1 MDLHFFTSLDADS
14 ADGGAVFPGQHLFLS
29 EEDPS
34 STLDSSALVPAQ
46 HMFGM
51 YGQSKFPGGND
62 SYLTITGS
70 GHPFLTGTETF
81 HTPNLGDEEFEI
93 PPISLDS
100 DPTLAVSDVVGHFD
114 DLGDPAEVQ
123 DAGFSAQ
130 YGVQTLDMPVE
141 MTHEV
146 MEQTGGLLGSGL
158 TMDLDHPIVTAYSAN
173 PPVTIDVSM
182 TDMSPGLLAHSQLTT
197 IDQSELS
204 SQLGLSL
211 GGGTILP
218 PVQSPEDNFSP
229 TPSPTSS
236 LHDEDME
243 DFRRITAP
251 KNIVVEQA
259 KKQKTPK
266 KRKKKDPNEPQKPL
280 SAYALF
286 FRDTQAAIKG
296 QNPNATFGEVSKIVA
311 SMWDSLGE
319 EQKQVYKRKTEAAKK
334 EYLKALALYKENQM
348 SQVVE
353 TLDLD
358 PPAAPAV
365 LSESPVASPSV
376 VTASSVPQ
384 CVSSPTTPTSTQA
397 PTPPPAPAPP
407 LQSAAPPQPSIAKII
422 ISKQML
428 QAGQIPTSISMSQG
442 MVTVIPATM
451 VTSRGLPL
459 HQLQPSPQARITR
472 SVLQAAM
479 QLPPRLQPPPLQQMQ
494 QPPRLQQMAPAQQPS
509 ITILQSPPP
518 LQSMQKVRLSVHQPP
533 PLQIKII
540 PPPLQPQPQTVQVQA
555 QTIPIIN
562 VPTSP
567 EPSVSPEHVEVL
579 TEVVQEESPPSQMD
593 VELVRGSPPDIPS
606 PQPRCMRSGC
616 ENPPVDSKDWDN
628 EYCSNECVV
637 KHCRDTFTA
646 WIATRNQGTL
656 ASVK

>member
-1 MDLHFFTSLDADS
+1 M
-14 ADGGAVFPGQHLFLS
+14 
-29 EEDPS
+29 E
-34 STLDSSALVPAQ
+34 
-46 HMFGM
+46 
-51 YGQSKFPGGND
+51 FPGGND

-158 TMDLDHPIVTAYSAN
+158 TMVRDLDHPIVTAYSAN

>member
-1 MDLHFFTSLDADS
+1 MKTGLALRLMDLHLFSGLDTDGS
-14 ADGGAVFPGQHLFLS
+14 DGGLPGHHMLFTGDEGAPCSIDMPGLLHS
-29 EEDPS
+29 QP
-34 STLDSSALVPAQ
+34 L
-46 HMFGM
+46 
-51 YGQSKFPGGND
+51 YGVYGYSKFPGSSDN
-62 SYLTITGS
+62 YLTITGP

-81 HTPNLGDEEFEI
+81 HTPSLGDEEFEI

-100 DPTLAVSDVVGHFD
+100 DPSLAVSDVVGHFD
-114 DLGDPAEVQ
+114 DLGDPSGVQ
-123 DAGFSAQ
+123 DEGFATQ

-146 MEQTGGLLGSGL
+146 MDQTGGLLGAGL
-158 TMDLDHPIVTAYSAN
+158 AMDLDHPIVTPYSAN

-182 TDMSPGLLAHSQLTT
+182 TDMSSGILGHSQLTT

-211 GGGTILP
+211 GGGAILH
-218 PVQSPEDNFSP
+218 PVQSPEDHLSP

-251 KNIVVEQA
+251 KNIIVEQA
-259 KKQKTPK
+259 KKPKTPK
-266 KRKKKDPNEPQKPL
+266 KKKKKDPNEPQKPL

-334 EYLKALALYKENQM
+334 EYLKALALYKANQL
-348 SQVVE
+348 SQVAVD
-353 TLDLD
+353 TVDLD
-358 PPAAPAV
+358 PPAVPAL
-365 LSESPVASPSV
+365 LSESPVPSPSV
-376 VTASSVPQ
+376 VTATSIPE
-384 CVSSPTTPTSTQA
+384 CVSSPSA
-397 PTPPPAPAPP
+397 PSPPSQTVA
-407 LQSAAPPQPSIAKII
+407 LPQQSIAKII
-422 ISKQML
+422 ISKQIL
-428 QAGQIPTSISMSQG
+428 PAGQNPTSIALSQG
-442 MVTVIPATM
+442 VVTVIPATV

-459 HQLQPSPQARITR
+459 AQLQPSPQAQRVTR

-479 QLPPRLQPPPLQQMQ
+479 QMPPRLQPPPLQQMQ

-518 LQSMQKVRLSVHQPP
+518 LQPMQKVRLTLQQPP

-540 PPPLQPQPQTVQVQA
+540 PPPLQPQPQAVQVQN
-555 QTIPIIN
+555 QSLSVIN
-562 VPTSP
+562 VSTSP
-567 EPSVSPEHVEVL
+567 EAPASPPEQLEVL
-579 TEVVQEESPPSQMD
+579 PEVVQEESPPPQMD
-593 VELVRGSPPDIPS
+593 VELVSSSPPPSLS
-606 PQPRCMRSGC
+606 PQPRCVRSGC
-616 ENPPVDSKDWDN
+616 ENAPIECKDWDN
-628 EYCSNECVV
+628 EYCSNDCVV
-637 KHCRDTFTA
+637 KHCRDTFMA
-646 WIATRNQGTL
+646 WIAARSQGTL
-656 ASVK
+656 APVK

>member
-1 MDLHFFTSLDADS
+1 MVSPCWWRRRKRERRRRKKEGEYSD
-14 ADGGAVFPGQHLFLS
+14 VKM
-29 EEDPS
+29 E
-34 STLDSSALVPAQ
+34 
-46 HMFGM
+46 
-51 YGQSKFPGGND
+51 FPGGSD

-70 GHPFLTGTETF
+70 GHPFLTGTE
-81 HTPNLGDEEFEI
+81 
-93 PPISLDS
+93 
-100 DPTLAVSDVVGHFD
+100 
-114 DLGDPAEVQ
+114 
-123 DAGFSAQ
+123 
-130 YGVQTLDMPVE
+130 
-141 MTHEV
+141 
-146 MEQTGGLLGSGL
+146 
-158 TMDLDHPIVTAYSAN
+158 DLDHPIVTTYSAN

-182 TDMSPGLLAHSQLTT
+182 TDISSGLLSHSQLTT

-218 PVQSPEDNFSP
+218 PVQSPEDHLSP
-229 TPSPTSS
+229 TPSPNSS

-251 KNIVVEQA
+251 KNIIVEQT

-266 KRKKKDPNEPQKPL
+266 GKKKKKDPNEPQKPL

-348 SQVVE
+348 SQVVVDTVE
-353 TLDLD
+353 LD
-358 PPAAPAV
+358 PPVAQGM
-365 LSESPVASPSV
+365 LSESPVHSPSV
-376 VTASSVPQ
+376 VTVSSIQQ
-384 CVSSPTTPTSTQA
+384 CVSSPASTQSPA
-397 PTPPPAPAPP
+397 PTLPPAATPPPQA
-407 LQSAAPPQPSIAKII
+407 STITQPTIAKII

-442 MVTVIPATM
+442 MVTVIPATV

-459 HQLQPSPQARITR
+459 HQLQPSPQAQRVTR

-479 QLPPRLQPPPLQQMQ
+479 QLPPRLHPPPLQQMQ
-494 QPPRLQQMAPAQQPS
+494 QPPRLQHMAPAQQPS

-518 LQSMQKVRLSVHQPP
+518 LQPMQKVRHQPP

-540 PPPLQPQPQTVQVQA
+540 PPPLQPQPQAVHVQEQS
-555 QTIPIIN
+555 IPVIS
-562 VPTSP
+562 VPHSPDAPTSP
-567 EPSVSPEHVEVL
+567 PEQLELVS
-579 TEVVQEESPPSQMD
+579 EVVQEESPLTQMD
-593 VELVRGSPPDIPS
+593 VELVSGSPPRSPS
-606 PQPRCMRSGC
+606 PQQRCVRSGC
-616 ENPPVDSKDWDN
+616 ENPPVESKDWDN
-628 EYCSNECVV
+628 EYCSSECVV
-637 KHCRDTFTA
+637 KHCKDTFMT
-646 WIATRNQGTL
+646 WIAARSQGTL

>member
-1 MDLHFFTSLDADS
+1 M
-14 ADGGAVFPGQHLFLS
+14 
-29 EEDPS
+29 E
-34 STLDSSALVPAQ
+34 
-46 HMFGM
+46 
-51 YGQSKFPGGND
+51 FPGGND

-70 GHPFLTGTETF
+70 GHPFLAGTETF
-81 HTPNLGDEEFEI
+81 HTPSLGDEEFEI
-93 PPISLDS
+93 PPISLDA
-100 DPTLAVSDVVGHFD
+100 DPSLAVSDVVGHFD
-114 DLGDPAEVQ
+114 LGDPSGVQ
-123 DAGFSAQ
+123 DGGFAAQ

-146 MEQTGGLLGSGL
+146 MEQAGGLLGAGL
-158 TMDLDHPIVTAYSAN
+158 AMDLDQTIVTPYSAN

-182 TDMSPGLLAHSQLTT
+182 ADMSSGLLAHNQLTT

-218 PVQSPEDNFSP
+218 PVQSPEDHLSP

-251 KNIVVEQA
+251 KTIVVEQT

-266 KRKKKDPNEPQKPL
+266 KKKKKDPNEPQKPL

-334 EYLKALALYKENQM
+334 DYLKALALYKANQL
-348 SQVVE
+348 SQVVVDAS
-353 TLDLD
+353 DLD
-358 PPAAPAV
+358 PPPATPKV
-365 LSESPVASPSV
+365 LPESPVHSPTV
-376 VTASSVPQ
+376 VTAPSIPQ
-384 CVSSPTTPTSTQA
+384 RVS
-397 PTPPPAPAPP
+397 PPPDPIPPPQTAPP
-407 LQSAAPPQPSIAKII
+407 LQPSITKII

-428 QAGQIPTSISMSQG
+428 QAGQIPTSIAMSQG

-451 VTSRGLPL
+451 VTSRGIPL
-459 HQLQPSPQARITR
+459 HQLQPSPQAQRVTR
-472 SVLQAAM
+472 SVLQAM

-494 QPPRLQQMAPAQQPS
+494 QPPRLQQMPSAQQPS
-509 ITILQSPPP
+509 ITILQAPPP
-518 LQSMQKVRLSVHQPP
+518 LQPMQKVRLSLHQPP
-533 PLQIKII
+533 PLQINFI
-540 PPPLQPQPQTVQVQA
+540 PPPLQPQPQAVQVQS
-555 QTIPIIN
+555 QSVPIIS
-562 VPTSP
+562 VSPSPEIPTSP
-567 EPSVSPEHVEVL
+567 PEQLELL
-579 TEVVQEESPPSQMD
+579 TEVVQEESSPPPMD
-593 VELVRGSPPDIPS
+593 VELVSGSPPRSPS
-606 PQPRCMRSGC
+606 PQPRCVRSGC
-616 ENPPVDSKDWDN
+616 ENPPVESKDWDN
-628 EYCSNECVV
+628 EYCSNECVA
-637 KHCRDTFTA
+637 KHCRDTFLA
-646 WIATRNQGTL
+646 WVAARNPGTL